1 MAAPYSA
8 VSGGSKDA
16 YNFYHSQLCI
26 QIECAFGMMT
36 HWWAIL
42 WSAIPMQVSIKKTI
56 ALVIAP
62 FKLHNFCI
70 AENDL
75 VPPFCA
81 VDVLQTEIRGG
92 ILLET
97 THSPNKDGRQVLLP
111 CQLLDDGF
119 HFDDVDWGY
128 RRNQI
133 YHYQSQAD
141 SLHRQLPRDCLHD
154 IVAGPS
160 LTGPTPRSGHP
171 SR

>member
-1 MAAPYSA
+1 MFMAAPYSA

-119 HFDDVDWGY
+119 HFDDVD
-128 RRNQI
+128 
-133 YHYQSQAD
+133 
-141 SLHRQLPRDCLHD
+141 
-154 IVAGPS
+154 
-160 LTGPTPRSGHP
+160 
-171 SR
+171 